1 MAWRTGTASGKYFR
15 ASVRAFG
22 ARTGFG
28 KWSGAFAA
36 CPGHGV
42 LVNARAE
49 TAGLKSTFAPCLQA
63 GRCIVD
69 ASCFFEWRH
78 AQGAARGEKY
88 RVARADAEPLH
99 MAALH
104 DGNGHFVILTQA
116 ANEQMAPLHD
126 RMPVLL
132 HTPELETLW
141 LQSADMAQ
149 AVLDS
154 LPAPALC
161 MTPGL
166 AALRRR
172 AAQRRRPCAFSQSR
186 VSLRVWEKSRLR

>member
-1 MAWRTGTASGKYFR
+1 MCGRYGVEDRDGEREIFPGQRACARCADGVREMVWGFR
-15 ASVRAFG
+15 RLS
-22 ARTGFG
+22 
-28 KWSGAFAA
+28 
-36 CPGHGV
+36 GHGV

-161 MTPGL
+161 MTPASPRSGGAPL
-166 AALRRR
+166 SAGGPAPSASPGCL
-172 AAQRRRPCAFSQSR
+172 
-186 VSLRVWEKSRLR
+186 